1 MNGLL
6 YGCLWVAV
14 RGLARI
20 YFRLRIEGQDR
31 IPLKG
36 GVLFAANHASYLDIP
51 LLGCG
56 VRRRLWYMG
65 RRDLFPMP
73 GMKRLFRALGW
84 IPIRSDR
91 LDRQGFESATD
102 LIRSGKAVV
111 IFPEGGRTVTGQL
124 RHGKPGVG
132 IIVAQTRCPVVPV
145 HIDGTFEAMP
155 PGRSWPRPCRVTL
168 RFGEAMEFA
177 DIAEGSEKIFY
188 HEVSRRVMARIAELG
203 RVEPPPGHGQRE
215 RSTSGHT
222 SGKPALQSLNAE
234 GDRRLS

>member
-6 YGCLWVAV
+6 YGFLWVMV
-14 RGLARI
+14 RGLARV

-31 IPLKG
+31 IPTDG

-56 VRRRLWYMG
+56 VHRRLWYMG
-65 RRDLFPMP
+65 RRDLFPIP
-73 GMKRLFRALGW
+73 GFKWLFRGLGW
-84 IPIRSDR
+84 IPIRPDR
-91 LDRQGFESATD
+91 LDREGFESATD

-145 HIDGTFEAMP
+145 HIDGTFQAMP
-155 PGRSWPRPCRVTL
+155 PGRSWPRPYRVTV
-168 RFGEAMEFA
+168 RFGDAMDFTDVA
-177 DIAEGSEKIFY
+177 TGSEKAFY
-188 HEVSRRVMARIAELG
+188 YEVSRQVMVKIAELG
-203 RVEPPPGHGQRE
+203 RVEPPEGRGGRE
-215 RSTSGHT
+215 RSKSRPLPGT
-222 SGKPALQSLNAE
+222 PALQSLNAE